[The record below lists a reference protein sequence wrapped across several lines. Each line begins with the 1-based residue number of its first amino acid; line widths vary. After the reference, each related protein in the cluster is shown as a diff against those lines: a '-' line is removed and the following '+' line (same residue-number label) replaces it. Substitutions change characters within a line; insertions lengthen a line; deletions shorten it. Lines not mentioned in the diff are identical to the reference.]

1 MADETFCANTSTL
14 VTIVISVIASI
25 ITLGIVLI
33 WNKMIIPFIE
43 TLLYKGIYVGEKWTI
58 EMGDQTADQTPL
70 SATRNTV
77 LEIKQR
83 ANKLSGKATSSLI
96 LDNETSDCIFY
107 NIEGEIK
114 DRFVTLFLKCSTRSR
129 MAYSTF
135 LLEIVSDGSLMKGY
149 RTFYGLKRERINA
162 IACTLKKLPN

>member
-1 MADETFCANTSTL
+1 
-14 VTIVISVIASI
+14 
-25 ITLGIVLI
+25 
-33 WNKMIIPFIE
+33 MIIPFIE
-43 TLLYKGIYVGEKWTI
+43 TLLYKGIYIGEKWTI
-58 EMGDQTADQTPL
+58 EMADDRTADQTTL

-96 LDNETSDCIFY
+96 MDDETSDCIFY

-114 DRFVTLFLKCSTRSR
+114 DRFVTLFLKCSTKSR